1 MRLSILRCLMRTT
14 SALVLGCLALGS
26 ASASAQEQAATIRVE
41 PHGYYG
47 AVVTVEAGV
56 RVFRPLPPHRLVVMS
71 PEGTP
76 VNLSINETE
85 KRTYLDRGRRPR
97 D

>member
-1 MRLSILRCLMRTT
+1 MRFPSACLIR
-14 SALVLGCLALGS
+14 CLALGALPAAAEER
-26 ASASAQEQAATIRVE
+26 ASTIRVE

-85 KRTYLDRGRRPR
+85 KRTYHDRGRRPR

>member
-1 MRLSILRCLMRTT
+1 MRSTT
-14 SALVLGCLALGS
+14 AFLISCLVLGVAPAFAGDS
-26 ASASAQEQAATIRVE
+26 ASTIRVE
-41 PHGYYG
+41 PNGYYG

-85 KRTYLDRGRRPR
+85 KRTYHERGRRPR